1 MFNAP
6 SFEAAMQT
14 LSRSSANGILHV
26 TGEVSTLA
34 LVVVNGQIVH
44 VEDAAVPQHLAI
56 CMMLQ
61 QAGCLADTVVE
72 LLGKSEISLEQL
84 RQVLVSKN
92 YLSEW
97 EFDQAKR
104 AYELNLLYGLREFE
118 GLDLEF
124 SEANVSPGPADVLSV
139 QPTQILLDLV
149 ELDLDEEEFTKVYG
163 SKNSLEQFLVLN
175 EVDEQ
180 VLSSDERIVCG
191 IISDGCT
198 TADVFELSL
207 LSEQAVVGSLMS
219 LHSKGFVT
227 VSGDAPLDIDSNQHE
242 SEFSSLEED
251 APLFEGLFDD
261 ELEAEASG
269 DVSAGDGVFDGQG
282 VWGAFD
288 GVDSVDGEIDPGQPV
303 DFESDED
310 EDEFEDDDMAFP
322 AELEAESNRWAEKE
336 NDESNFSGPVALLR
350 SINYRLTEPAVIQN
364 IVIVATS
371 IYLLVFALIV
381 PDQVE
386 TWFHALADFTNI
398 PR

>member
-1 MFNAP
+1 
-6 SFEAAMQT
+6 
-14 LSRSSANGILHV
+14 
-26 TGEVSTLA
+26 
-34 LVVVNGQIVH
+34 
-44 VEDAAVPQHLAI
+44 
-56 CMMLQ
+56 MLQ

-288 GVDSVDGEIDPGQPV
+288 GVDSVDGEIDPGKPV

-336 NDESNFSGPVALLR
+336 NDESNFSGPAALLR